1 MYLISQ
7 FSKISGLTVKA
18 LRYYDEQNILKPS
31 HRDKD
36 TLYRLYDESD
46 LEKAQLIK
54 LLRTLDFSISEMKA
68 ALDMVEND
76 TDLTCILQEK
86 IEHIE
91 TNIAKE
97 KALIKKI
104 NNYLSPLPSNPSN
117 INYDITIDVIPAS
130 LVASIR
136 FSDKYDQLG
145 RYVPILYKAAKNNV
159 NGSVINCYYDEECTE
174 IADME
179 LCLPIRKQ
187 ISDSTINC
195 KRLPAV
201 KAVCTTHYGS
211 YETLY
216 LAYKALFEYVNKQNI
231 SLLTPSREIYVKG
244 PGMIFKGNSQDYVTK
259 VILPFQIL

>member
-31 HRDKD
+31 YRDED
-36 TLYRLYDESD
+36 TLYRLYDEND

-54 LLRTLDFSISEMKA
+54 LLRTLDFSISEMKET
-68 ALDMVEND
+68 LDMAENEA
-76 TDLTCILQEK
+76 DLTCILQEK
-86 IEHIE
+86 VEHIE
-91 TNIAKE
+91 ANIADE

-104 NNYLSPLPSNPSN
+104 NNYLSPIPSKS
-117 INYDITIDVIPAS
+117 IDKNYNITIEDIPAS

-136 FSDKYDQLG
+136 FSEKYDQLG
-145 RYVPILYKAAKNNV
+145 KYVPVLYKAVKNNV
-159 NGSVINCYYDEECTE
+159 NGSLTNCYYDEECTE

-179 LCLPIRKQ
+179 LCLPIKKQ
-187 ISDSTINC
+187 IPDSTINC
-195 KRLPAV
+195 KWLPAV

-211 YETLY
+211 YEMLY

-231 SLLTPSREIYVKG
+231 SLLTPSREIYVNG
-244 PGMIFKGNSQDYVTK
+244 PGMVFKGNSQNYVTK

>member
-1 MYLISQ
+1 
-7 FSKISGLTVKA
+7 
-18 LRYYDEQNILKPS
+18 
-31 HRDKD
+31 
-36 TLYRLYDESD
+36 
-46 LEKAQLIK
+46 
-54 LLRTLDFSISEMKA
+54 
-68 ALDMVEND
+68 
-76 TDLTCILQEK
+76 
-86 IEHIE
+86 
-91 TNIAKE
+91 
-97 KALIKKI
+97 
-104 NNYLSPLPSNPSN
+104 
-117 INYDITIDVIPAS
+117 
-130 LVASIR
+130 
-136 FSDKYDQLG
+136 
-145 RYVPILYKAAKNNV
+145 
-159 NGSVINCYYDEECTE
+159 
-174 IADME
+174 ME